1 MIVKQGILK
10 KDGLVL
16 NTLEVELKNTTLLL
30 LEGYG
35 AFFMC
40 GALDVEIYKDRE
52 VLAGKAVKVKT
63 LEELYNAPVFALTN
77 YAVKLGLTPGMRVYE
92 AFRKISEEK

>member
-1 MIVKQGILK
+1 MKIKQGLMK
-10 KDGLVL
+10 RNELEL
-16 NTLEVELKNTTLLL
+16 NTVEIELEGTTLLL

-52 VLAGKAVKVKT
+52 VLCGKAVKVKT
-63 LEELYNAPVFALTN
+63 LEQIGRAHV
-77 YAVKLGLTPGMRVYE
+77 
-92 AFRKISEEK
+92 